1 MLYRV
6 AKFHD
11 KTRTVSDRGALLAT
25 YETKTQTLRDL
36 PYTTTKAS
44 LPEKQNEKKPA
55 KTKAKT
61 PREHE
66 IVMVV
71 FCAST
76 PEVAVGLCTRRP
88 TGRIN
93 LHRRQRCHS
102 RPVRLIILPCDD
114 TENIPRE

>member
-44 LPEKQNEKKPA
+44 LSEKQNEKKARENQGENTTGTRDRHGCILCLDPRGCGRPMH
-55 KTKAKT
+55 KT
-61 PREHE
+61 PDR
-66 IVMVV
+66 
-71 FCAST
+71 
-76 PEVAVGLCTRRP
+76 
-88 TGRIN
+88 
-93 LHRRQRCHS
+93 
-102 RPVRLIILPCDD
+102 
-114 TENIPRE
+114 